1 VEALEDRCVPAAI
14 TLIQNIGA
22 VASTTAGAT
31 SLSIPVTQAVAAG
44 HLVTV
49 EFAALKTMDANL
61 GATPT
66 ITDTAGNTYSTNN
79 DFSLGFPSISDLY
92 FIASTLVSSPIPVGG
107 AITVTFDAS
116 FPARAASAQE
126 FYGLSSIPHF
136 YGTSQALDST
146 GTATTLPAGYNIDQA
161 PALALASFLV
171 GDTPANTLTLDPAS
185 TRLPGAGTT
194 TATPNVTIAPGYR
207 VVTTT
212 GGTSITGTLASP
224 AYLGSLGSAFPG
236 DPTTHFEI
244 DAAPTATAGN
254 VLTVTV
260 KALDALNAVDPG
272 YTGTVHFGS
281 SDARAALPDD
291 VNFTPADA
299 GVKKSQV
306 TLYSAGPQTITA
318 DDTVD
323 GTVLGSANVT
333 VQPGPLHHFQIA
345 APAGATAGA
354 PFSFVVT
361 ALDAANNVVP
371 SYTGT
376 VQFTGTDRQATLPFP
391 YAFTIGPGGDNG
403 VHTFTGVTLRTAGV
417 QTIGVSDMTNAAA
430 TGSTPVAVSPAAA
443 AVLDV
448 AAPSTVTAGVAFA
461 LTVTV
466 RDTYGN
472 VVTGYRGT
480 VQLTSSDRKAALPG
494 KYTFSSADQGVHT
507 FSVTLQTA
515 GTQSITVTD
524 VGSTLLID
532 IVEIQVTKKSKK

>member
-1 VEALEDRCVPAAI
+1 LGFEVLEDRCVPTAI

-44 HLVTV
+44 HRVTV
-49 EFAALKTMDANL
+49 EFAALGGT
-61 GATPT
+61 GAQPT
-66 ITDTAGNTYSTNN
+66 ITDTAGNAYSIDSEFPIFTYEQ
-79 DFSLGFPSISDLY
+79 L
-92 FIASTLVSSPIPVGG
+92 IASTLVSSPIPVGG

-126 FYGLSSIPHF
+126 FYGLSSIPHSYF
-136 YGTSQALDST
+136 YNARWENGLNYTALST
-146 GTATTLPAGYNIDQA
+146 DGNIDQA
-161 PALALASFLV
+161 PALSLASFADS
-171 GDTPANTLTLDPAS
+171 DTPANILSLDPANK
-185 TRLPGAGTT
+185 RLPGAGTI
-194 TATPNVTIAPGYR
+194 TATPNVTITPGYR

-212 GGTSITGTLASP
+212 GPISITGTLGSP
-224 AYLGSLGSAFPG
+224 PAILGSIGFAYPG

-244 DAAPTATAGN
+244 DVSPTETAGN

-299 GVKKSQV
+299 GVKTFPV

-333 VQPGPLHHFQIA
+333 VRPGPVAHFQIA
-345 APAGATAGA
+345 APAGTTAGA
-354 PFSFVVT
+354 PLSFVVT

-376 VQFTGTDRQATLPFP
+376 VQFTSTDGQATLPFP
-391 YAFTIGPGGDNG
+391 YVFTIGPGGDNG

-443 AVLDV
+443 AVLDIT
-448 AAPSTVTAGVAFA
+448 APSTVTAGVAFA
-461 LTVTV
+461 LTVTI

-480 VQLTSSDRKAALPG
+480 VQFTSSDRKAGLPG
-494 KYTFSSADQGVHT
+494 NYTFGSADQGTHT

-515 GTQSITVTD
+515 GIQSITLTD
-524 VGSTLLID
+524 VDNPLLID
-532 IVEIQVTKKSKK
+532 IIDIQVTKRKK